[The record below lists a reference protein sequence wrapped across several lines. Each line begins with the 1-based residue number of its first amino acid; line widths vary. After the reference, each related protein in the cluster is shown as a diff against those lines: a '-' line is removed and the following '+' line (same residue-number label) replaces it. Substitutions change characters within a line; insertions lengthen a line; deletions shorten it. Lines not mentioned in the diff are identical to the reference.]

1 MSDPADPAVPDP
13 VPSDSALPGGTPP
26 EPVHPNVVRVVEA
39 ARARGLEIEP
49 RRFPDGTKTAAD
61 AAAAIGVDVG
71 QIVKSL
77 IFAVDGEVVLA
88 YVSGAN
94 QLDETKLAAAA
105 GGTACTRVDA
115 DTVRATTGFPIGGVP
130 PFGHAT
136 HLPVFVDPDLL
147 QWPEVWAAAG
157 TWNDV
162 FGIEPHR
169 LVEASE
175 GVITDLKRA

>member
-1 MSDPADPAVPDP
+1 VSAD
-13 VPSDSALPGGTPP
+13 
-26 EPVHPNVVRVVEA
+26 HPNVRRVVEA
-39 ARARGLEIEP
+39 AKALGLQIVP
-49 RRFPDGTKTAAD
+49 RQFPDGTKTAAD

-94 QLDETKLAAAA
+94 QLDETKLALAA
-105 GGTACTRVDA
+105 GGVTCTRVDA
-115 DTVRATTGFPIGGVP
+115 DVVRAATGYPIGGVP

-136 HLPVFVDPDLL
+136 HLRVFIDPDLL
-147 QWPEVWAAAG
+147 QYDEVWAAAG
-157 TWNDV
+157 TWHDV

-169 LVEASE
+169 LVEAS
-175 GVITDLKRA
+175 GGAVTDLKRG